1 MAKVFKLKSCSHS
14 FSSNLTGF
22 RIHDQIDQTQSTA
35 ERRPVAQNNS
45 QTTKKHKLALLIFL
59 VELGNNLMKKNRIWI
74 SNSVTGSLYES
85 LENFQRVFNFL
96 GIYELLSNW
105 HFQFD
110 RTSAKK
116 RGLVY

>member
-22 RIHDQIDQTQSTA
+22 RINDQIDQTQSTA

-59 VELGNNLMKKNRIWI
+59 VELGNNLIKKKSNLNFKFSDRIAVRKFRKF
-74 SNSVTGSLYES
+74 SKS
-85 LENFQRVFNFL
+85 FQLFRNLRATVQLTFPIWQDF
-96 GIYELLSNW
+96 S
-105 HFQFD
+105 
-110 RTSAKK
+110 
-116 RGLVY
+116 